1 MENQVEKTIKH
12 ERDYRV
18 SWFWISCII
27 MVLRTSNRQQH
38 DVGNN
43 SGLQDSANMLVAFT
57 DAEDSGKQRS
67 WSYASIS
74 ALLVR

>member
-27 MVLRTSNRQQH
+27 MVLRTSNS
-38 DVGNN
+38 NM
-43 SGLQDSANMLVAFT
+43 MLVIIQA
-57 DAEDSGKQRS
+57 GRIL
-67 WSYASIS
+67 SICCG
-74 ALLVR
+74 LYGC